1 MIFLIDLLVMLYSIY
16 LKHQTKVGL
25 DILQLDE
32 FRLMFEEEQEVISKL
47 LEKLSFK
54 TNDGITD
61 IKFAFPHLSPKPL
74 IVP

>member
-1 MIFLIDLLVMLYSIY
+1 VVLYAESLLVMLYSIY

-47 LEKLSFK
+47 LEKEIMDD
-54 TNDGITD
+54 T
-61 IKFAFPHLSPKPL
+61 PKL
-74 IVP
+74 KAEKEVWH